1 VSTDVQGQP
10 RTRRSRR
17 SEQTRAR
24 IVAAAGRLFVERGY
38 PATTIEA
45 VADAADV
52 SVETVYVRFR
62 NKRNLLDSYLDA
74 AIVGDAEAVP
84 LLDRSAVRAATDEHD
99 PNGRVELLAE
109 LMAGVLERTA
119 PVQRVIAGA
128 VAVDRTLDEL
138 LAEDDRRRRRTHM
151 AFVDMLREVGGLRGD
166 LSADEAV
173 DTLSGL
179 ANPDTYRFL
188 TTRRGFTAMRYQ
200 RWLADSMTHVLLPGT
215 GPSEPRVASS

>member
-1 VSTDVQGQP
+1 MVSTDVQGQP

-17 SEQTRAR
+17 SEQTRAG

-38 PATTIEA
+38 PSTTIEA
-45 VADAADV
+45 IADAADV

-62 NKRNLLDSYLDA
+62 NKRNVLDSYLDA

-84 LLDRSAVRAATDEHD
+84 LLERPAVRAVAGEPD
-99 PNGRVELLAE
+99 PRRRVELLAGI
-109 LMAGVLERTA
+109 MAGVLERTA
-119 PVQRVIAGA
+119 PVQHVIAGA

-138 LAEDDRRRRRTHM
+138 LAEDDRRRRRTHV
-151 AFVDMLREVGGLRGD
+151 AFVEMLREVGGLRDD
-166 LSADEAV
+166 LSAADAV

-188 TTRRGFTAMRYQ
+188 TTRRGFTAVRYR
-200 RWLADSMTHVLLPGT
+200 RWLADTMAHVLLAG
-215 GPSEPRVASS
+215 GSASRAP